1 MQNIF
6 SITYAFLIALAFQS
20 LFILFSGRN
29 TLIKILPLG
38 MFIVPISGIWEVV
51 SHFPNLFTQTV
62 LSWLD
67 ILIPLVIG
75 DILGWIMGLYFKK
88 LLNATKTGEGNYE
101 NDNNKTE

>member
-20 LFILFSGRN
+20 LFIIFSGRS

-38 MFIVPISGIWEVV
+38 MFIVPISDIWEVV

-62 LSWLD
+62 FSWLD

-88 LLNATKTGEGNYE
+88 LLKQVRSGEGGLG
-101 NDNNKTE
+101 K

>member
-1 MQNIF
+1 
-6 SITYAFLIALAFQS
+6 
-20 LFILFSGRN
+20 
-29 TLIKILPLG
+29 

-88 LLNATKTGEGNYE
+88 LLKTTKTGEGNYE

>member
-20 LFILFSGRN
+20 LFILFS
-29 TLIKILPLG
+29 G

-88 LLNATKTGEGNYE
+88 LLKATKTQEQ
-101 NDNNKTE
+101 DDDKA